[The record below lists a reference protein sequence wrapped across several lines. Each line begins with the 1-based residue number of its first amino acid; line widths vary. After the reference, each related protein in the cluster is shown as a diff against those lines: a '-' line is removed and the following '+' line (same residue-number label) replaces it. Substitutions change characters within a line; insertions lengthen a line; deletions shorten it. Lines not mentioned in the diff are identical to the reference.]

1 MKAFI
6 IDRYDS
12 SFAPATR
19 SMDISEKV
27 YELHLGMQ
35 DGGRIDC

>member
-12 SFAPATR
+12 SFARKEMLKT
-19 SMDISEKV
+19 E
-27 YELHLGMQ
+27 ELVSAAG
-35 DGGRIDC
+35 IDENRECPIL